1 MKIAYCFLTYN
12 DIIRYELWNT
22 YFESIPEEQSDSYHV
37 FIHPKSTLKYASN
50 YRFHYSILNNPV
62 NTKGKSHISIVEATL
77 RLFEE
82 VPTDFTH
89 IVFLSQSCIPL
100 YSGSVLH
107 PLIGRFETSVLS
119 CHLNNSKERFFE
131 LSAAIKKKI
140 SFQQFVKQQP
150 NMILVQEDVKLL
162 IENNFTN
169 HFSKMTCPDEHYFIN
184 MLLYIFKRKII
195 LQQTHF
201 CNPILN
207 RTQALEFKI
216 VSNEMIANLRSKGFL
231 FMRKVAGNSFVSN
244 EWSTLV

>member
-150 NMILVQEDVKLL
+150 NMILVREDVEEL
-162 IENNFTN
+162 IKYNYTHYFKNME
-169 HFSKMTCPDEHYFIN
+169 CPDEHYFIN
-184 MLLYIFKRKII
+184 ILLYVLKKKII
-195 LQQTHF
+195 KKATHF
-201 CNPILN
+201 CNNDLN
-207 RTQALEFKI
+207 KTQALEFKNVDNI
-216 VSNEMIANLRSKGFL
+216 FINNIRNLGFL
-231 FMRKVAGNSFVSN
+231 FMRKLNYSSIIDIDFLIS
-244 EWSTLV
+244 